1 MNVVQRE
8 MLRAVV
14 GWVAVGSNDWKGAM
28 RRMNDKYKQL
38 LTVLMA
44 RTTRTNRD
52 VTVLSV
58 SCISTHS
65 GMNIMSGSLLV

>member
-1 MNVVQRE
+1 

-14 GWVAVGSNDWKGAM
+14 GWVAVGGNDWKGAM
-28 RRMNDKYKQL
+28 RRMNDKYKQS

-44 RTTRTNRD
+44 RMTRTNRD

-58 SCISTHS
+58 SRI
-65 GMNIMSGSLLV
+65 

>member
-1 MNVVQRE
+1 MQRQ

-14 GWVAVGSNDWKGAM
+14 GWVAVGGNDWKGAM
-28 RRMNDKYKQL
+28 CRMNDKYKQS

-44 RTTRTNRD
+44 RMTRTNRD

-58 SCISTHS
+58 SRI
-65 GMNIMSGSLLV
+65 